1 METRVLMRMT
11 IALMAVLVLASAGV
25 QTTDD
30 RRYEP
35 IAWADEVS
43 GKNFPLFA
51 IVDVDDVAGKAVA
64 SSPGLRTILDAKRA
78 ALDRAASACA
88 LDAACHVAALAWSAD
103 DVMRVS
109 DALRV
114 LTKSGALA
122 SAIDRVRR
130 SGLFARDA
138 ELGDEAFVVRAW
150 ERAAGGLNRILAV
163 YGRGEPPR
171 YPAIDSVSHD
181 AASADYGRLVHT
193 AIGLMHERADAW
205 ERFYEPS
212 RALALRLLDLNW
224 RDEAARH
231 EPMHLGEN
239 AEAYTRIPTI
249 AWADYPYTVALV
261 PGAGLSEAMERE
273 NHALSPMG
281 KLIIELAARRYHDRK
296 VPLIIVSGGYV
307 HPKHS
312 RFAEAVEMKRV
323 LMRDFDVPA
332 NAILI
337 DPHARHTTTNLRNA
351 ARIMFR
357 YGIPTDRLSMITTD
371 QYQSVSIES
380 KAFDERCDRELGYR
394 PYELRKRLSRYD
406 LEWLPRVESL
416 HVDGMD
422 PLDP

>member
-261 PGAGLSEAMERE
+261 PGAGLSEAMVATLPEP
-273 NHALSPMG
+273 STG
-281 KLIIELAARRYHDRK
+281 
-296 VPLIIVSGGYV
+296 
-307 HPKHS
+307 
-312 RFAEAVEMKRV
+312 
-323 LMRDFDVPA
+323 
-332 NAILI
+332 
-337 DPHARHTTTNLRNA
+337 
-351 ARIMFR
+351 
-357 YGIPTDRLSMITTD
+357 
-371 QYQSVSIES
+371 
-380 KAFDERCDRELGYR
+380 
-394 PYELRKRLSRYD
+394 
-406 LEWLPRVESL
+406 LPRSFEAK
-416 HVDGMD
+416 GGK
-422 PLDP
+422 